1 MKVGLYFSWPIP
13 SRTKGARLPNGHC
26 ETRYFAAGEI
36 LLRNVLQN
44 AARAIPRG
52 EASVSIVAVQHIR
65 RMRGGAQ
72 GHLMRCSDNHFYVV
86 KFRNNPQHLRVLANE
101 LLATRL
107 AEQLG
112 LPVPATEVVEVG
124 ECLIEHTPDLNI
136 QLAHQTVA
144 CASGLQFG
152 SRYVVSP
159 LEGRVF
165 DYMPID
171 MMDRV
176 RNLETFAGMLAFD
189 KWTGNSDARQATFWR
204 KSRGK
209 KYTAAFIDQ
218 GYCFNAGEWT
228 FPDDPLKGAYA
239 QNVVYQGVLGWQ
251 SFEPWLSRIECM
263 KEHLMWRLALE
274 IPSEWYGGA
283 LHELEKLVAHL
294 TFRRGNVRDLIDVF
308 RLTPRRPFP
317 EWHGLSR
324 GCEPI

>member
-1 MKVGLYFSWPIP
+1 V
-13 SRTKGARLPNGHC
+13 
-26 ETRYFAAGEI
+26 
-36 LLRNVLQN
+36 
-44 AARAIPRG
+44 
-52 EASVSIVAVQHIR
+52 SVVAVQHIR

-72 GHLMRCSDNHFYVV
+72 GHLMRCSDNHFYIV

-124 ECLIEHTPDLNI
+124 EWLVNHTPELHI
-136 QLAHQTVA
+136 QLAHHSIP
-144 CASGLQFG
+144 CEPGLQFG

-159 LEGRVF
+159 LDGQVF
-165 DYMPID
+165 DYLPIE

-189 KWTGNSDARQATFWR
+189 KWTGNSDGRQATFWK

-209 KYTAAFIDQ
+209 KYTATFIDQ

-239 QNVVYQGVLGWQ
+239 QDVVYEGVWGWQ

-263 KEHLMWRLALE
+263 KEHAMWRLAME
-274 IPSEWYGGA
+274 IPPEWYGGA
-283 LHELEKLVAHL
+283 LHELERLVAHL
-294 TFRRGNVRDLIDVF
+294 IFRRGNVRDLIEVF
-308 RLTPRRPFP
+308 RLSPRRPFP
-317 EWHGLSR
+317 EWQGLSR
-324 GCEPI
+324 DSRGLIAKVESANNHKLNTHRIHRY